1 MIIRLLEILM
11 VLALI
16 AAVSMPFINRQ
27 YIRQHLFGIVTG
39 LLVFIAVL
47 LPFHQYFAHNFWFH
61 QQGFWNH
68 EALEA
73 CSLTLAVGLL
83 LGKYLGK
90 RQDRD
95 K

>member
-1 MIIRLLEILM
+1 VVRILEVIM

-16 AAVSMPFINRQ
+16 AVIITPFINRRVVRKHMLK
-27 YIRQHLFGIVTG
+27 IMAG
-39 LLVFIAVL
+39 LLVFITFL
-47 LPFHQYFAHNFWFH
+47 LPFHQYFAHHFWFH

-73 CSLTLAVGLL
+73 CAITLAVGLF
-83 LGKYLGK
+83 LGKYLGR
-90 RQDRD
+90 RQDRE